1 MAKKINN
8 TGDISLSTS
17 LDGLFEQPKKGLFYD
32 DKGNKVER
40 EYYQGPNG
48 TFFTYDKNYN
58 AVPLLMFDQMSP
70 QELEKWRTTAPNS
83 PYKKGMKEVQTRQA
97 MMRAAGLN
105 VPDNG
110 LWDDTQQA
118 AWNKLT
124 TKSKDYDTTLMD
136 LAQAT
141 YDKATG
147 NDTYKDNPLI
157 QEAVKTYDSNN
168 VDWYK
173 SNIANN
179 RTYKT
184 LAETYGPIV
193 AAAMA
198 PTFLAKAGILGYD
211 LATSTRI
218 GQAILPYADAVVTS
232 GFGAKGLTDLA
243 NGNANWETALD
254 VMPLAQVA
262 KPMYKA
268 ARSSFDLGR
277 SVFGEKSESSYAIT
291 ANG

>member
-1 MAKKINN
+1 M
-8 TGDISLSTS
+8 
-17 LDGLFEQPKKGLFYD
+17 D
-32 DKGNKVER
+32 DE
-40 EYYQGPNG
+40 
-48 TFFTYDKNYN
+48 T
-58 AVPLLMFDQMSP
+58 L
-70 QELEKWRTTAPNS
+70 RTKCQVMDAAS
-83 PYKKGMKEVQTRQA
+83 DLYKT
-97 MMRAAGLN
+97 
-105 VPDNG
+105 
-110 LWDDTQQA
+110 
-118 AWNKLT
+118 
-124 TKSKDYDTTLMD
+124 KDYDTTLMD
-136 LAQAT
+136 LAQAA

-147 NDTYKDNPLI
+147 NDIYIDNPFL
-157 QEAVKTYDSNN
+157 QDEVKTYDPNN

-277 SVFGEKSESSYAIT
+277 SVFGEKSESSHAIT